1 MKLPRNNLT
10 KRSSTA
16 TNIIAQ
22 AVFATQNNHQR
33 ERSQIV
39 QIDTGYLLRLP
50 SVSHFQSVAYALEQV
65 VRRNKRIFA
74 VAQASH
80 NPSKRPYAG
89 GIKVD
94 KDLHRRNPNISVCE
108 MYTKLREKHA
118 YSRHPGS
125 LYRVFVQL
133 GYRKSVEST
142 KKKSKHNGHYDTPT
156 ELGVKWQ
163 MDVK

>member
-22 AVFATQNNHQR
+22 AVFATRNNHQR
-33 ERSQIV
+33 ERRQIV
-39 QIDTGYLLRLP
+39 QIDSGYLLRLP

-80 NPSKRPYAG
+80 NPSKRPYAE

-94 KDLHRRNPNISVCE
+94 YGSAPAKPKHLCLRDVHQAAGEARLQPPPRFFVPCVC
-108 MYTKLREKHA
+108 TAWL
-118 YSRHPGS
+118 P
-125 LYRVFVQL
+125 
-133 GYRKSVEST
+133 
-142 KKKSKHNGHYDTPT
+142 
-156 ELGVKWQ
+156 
-163 MDVK
+163 